1 MKKIIKYF
9 ILIIVILIMIILAY
23 FGYKFYII
31 HNIEKNLEE
40 LSLQTNYS
48 YVVEYGETT
57 VNGNTFTKYSSL
69 NNMKVIEDSTGI
81 IEAQF
86 GENEVYVLDN
96 STKQYLENAD
106 KNSLNEKFNDNVF
119 QNFKYI
125 FNSEGEDEQ
134 SISFQ
139 LNLALKM
146 KIKVENYNN
155 IECYALSYKTEDN
168 YVVTT
173 YIDKEKLLRIAQ
185 TTTDN
190 NEYNDIINYKW
201 EFNTQVEDNYNKE
214 IILSGYTKII

>member
-1 MKKIIKYF
+1 MKKRVKY
-9 ILIIVILIMIILAY
+9 LIGIVVILAILILAY
-23 FGYKFYII
+23 FGYKFHII
-31 HNIEKNLEE
+31 HKIEKNLEE

-48 YVVEYGETT
+48 YVVKYGEIT

-69 NNMKVIEDSTGI
+69 NNMKLIEDNTGI

-86 GENEVYVLDN
+86 GENEVYTFDN

-173 YIDKEKLLRIAQ
+173 YIDKENLLRIAQ

-190 NEYNDIINYKW
+190 NEFIDTINYEW

-214 IILSGYTKII
+214 IILSGYTEIF

>member
-1 MKKIIKYF
+1 MK
-9 ILIIVILIMIILAY
+9 L
-23 FGYKFYII
+23 
-31 HNIEKNLEE
+31 
-40 LSLQTNYS
+40 
-48 YVVEYGETT
+48 
-57 VNGNTFTKYSSL
+57 
-69 NNMKVIEDSTGI
+69 IEDSTGI

-86 GENEVYVLDN
+86 GENEVYSFDN
-96 STKQYLENAD
+96 STKQYLENTN
-106 KNSLNEKFNDNVF
+106 KNSLNEKFKDNVF

-155 IECYALSYKTEDN
+155 IECYTLSYKTEDN
-168 YVVTT
+168 YIVTI
-173 YIDKEKLLRIAQ
+173 YIDKENLLRIAQ

-190 NEYNDIINYKW
+190 NEYNDTINYEW

-214 IILSGYTKII
+214 IILSGYTNAI

>member
-139 LNLALKM
+139 LNLTLKM

>member
-125 FNSEGEDEQ
+125 FNSEGEDEK
-134 SISFQ
+134 SFGFQ
-139 LNLALKM
+139 LKLALKM

>member
-125 FNSEGEDEQ
+125 FNSEGEDEK
-134 SISFQ
+134 SFGFQ
-139 LNLALKM
+139 LKLALKM
-146 KIKVENYNN
+146 KIKIENYNN

>member
-9 ILIIVILIMIILAY
+9 ILIVIILIMIILAY
-23 FGYKFYII
+23 FGYKFYIV
-31 HNIEKNLEE
+31 HKIEKNLEE

-48 YVVEYGETT
+48 YVVKYGETT
-57 VNGNTFTKYSSL
+57 VNGNNFTKYSSL
-69 NNMKVIEDSTGI
+69 NNMKLIEDSTGI
-81 IEAQF
+81 IEAQL
-86 GENEVYVLDN
+86 GENEVYVFDN
-96 STKQYLENAD
+96 STKQYLENID
-106 KNSLNEKFNDNVF
+106 KNSLNEKFTDNVF

-139 LNLALKM
+139 LKLALKM

-168 YVVTT
+168 YVVTR
-173 YIDKEKLLRIAQ
+173 YIDKENLLKIAQ
-185 TTTDN
+185 STTDN
-190 NEYNDIINYKW
+190 NEYNDTINYEW

-214 IILSGYTKII
+214 IILSGYTKAI

>member
-9 ILIIVILIMIILAY
+9 ILIVIILIMIILAY
-23 FGYKFYII
+23 FGYKFYIV
-31 HNIEKNLEE
+31 HKIEKNLEE

-48 YVVEYGETT
+48 YVVKYGETT
-57 VNGNTFTKYSSL
+57 VNGNNFTKYSSL
-69 NNMKVIEDSTGI
+69 NNMKLIEDSTGI
-81 IEAQF
+81 IEAQL
-86 GENEVYVLDN
+86 GENEIYVFDN
-96 STKQYLENAD
+96 STKQYLENID
-106 KNSLNEKFNDNVF
+106 KNSLNEKFTDNVF

-139 LNLALKM
+139 LKLALKM

-173 YIDKEKLLRIAQ
+173 YIDKENLLKIAQ
-185 TTTDN
+185 STTDN
-190 NEYNDIINYKW
+190 NEYNDTINYEW

-214 IILSGYTKII
+214 IILSGYTKAI

>member
-1 MKKIIKYF
+1 MKKQVKYF
-9 ILIIVILIMIILAY
+9 ILIVIILIMIILAY

-31 HNIEKNLEE
+31 HKIEKNLEE

-48 YVVEYGETT
+48 YVVKYGETT
-57 VNGNTFTKYSSL
+57 VNSNTFTKYSSL
-69 NNMKVIEDSTGI
+69 NNMKLIEDSTGI

-86 GENEVYVLDN
+86 GENEVYSFDN
-96 STKQYLENAD
+96 STKQYLENTN
-106 KNSLNEKFNDNVF
+106 KNSLNEKFKDNVF

-139 LNLALKM
+139 LKLALKM

-168 YVVTT
+168 YIVTI
-173 YIDKEKLLRIAQ
+173 YIDKENLLRVAQ
-185 TTTDN
+185 TMTDN
-190 NEYNDIINYKW
+190 NEYNDTINYEW

-214 IILSGYTKII
+214 IILSGYTKAI